1 MLRSPFFYFII
12 LLFLFSCE
20 EKKPISPKTDPIRKE
35 AFALRNKAIENYE
48 KQNFNT
54 AFYDFNKSKK
64 LYEILKDTAN
74 IGYILLQTS
83 MIQQI
88 NGDYYGSKETL
99 TEALSYAK
107 NSIYTASIN
116 TNLGIADKELSLYD
130 DAIFYYKKA
139 ANDYTNPLSKQA
151 PIQNIAAVYIQQKKY
166 AKAIPI
172 LDSLLQSLSSK
183 DLKEKA
189 IPSDKSILLDNLGYA
204 YFKNGE
210 EYKGFH
216 LMSEGLQI
224 RIDTKDTYGSIESY
238 LHLAD
243 YYSKKNKKESDENAL
258 LAYKAS
264 TKLNSIDERLE
275 ALQILIS
282 NDNSSNTPKFTQKY
296 FTLNDSIIKVRN
308 NFKNKS
314 AKIKYDAKKEK
325 DENEKLRLEK
335 AENQLSLQRAKYLKI
350 VFVIVFGFLVIL
362 IFILIRYYKNKNK
375 AIEFKTSYNT
385 ETRIA
390 KKIHDELAN
399 DVFQV
404 IAFTESQPLYAE
416 STKEN
421 LLQKLDDIY
430 SRVRGISRENNSI
443 DTGKNFTRTIKE
455 MLSAYN
461 TRERNIM
468 VTNLENI
475 HWENID
481 NIKKITISRVL
492 QELMVNMKKHSEA
505 NIVVI
510 KFESDQKSIS
520 INYRDNGKGCEKSM
534 IVKNGLQNMFNRVL
548 AVNGT
553 IDIETEPDRGFKVK
567 ISMPEQTQ
575 IKASKENSVIYKL
588 KNLSEFV

>member
-12 LLFLFSCE
+12 LICLFSCK
-20 EKKPISPKTDPIRKE
+20 EKKTNNPNTESIKKE
-35 AFALRNKAIENYE
+35 ALRLRDQADINFQ
-48 KQNFNT
+48 KQNLST
-54 AFYDFNKSKK
+54 AFYLFNKSRS
-64 LYEILKDTAN
+64 LFETVKDSPN
-74 IGYILLQTS
+74 ISYVLIQMS
-83 MIQQI
+83 DIQQI
-88 NGDYYGSKETL
+88 NGDYYGSKETV
-99 TEALSYAK
+99 TEALPYAK
-107 NSIYTASIN
+107 TFPGHLSSIN
-116 TNLGIADKELSLYD
+116 NNLGIADKELSLYD
-130 DAIFYYKKA
+130 DAIFYYKESIKNSKNQEDRHA
-139 ANDYTNPLSKQA
+139 PLS
-151 PIQNIAAVYIQQKKY
+151 NIAVVYIQQKKY
-166 AKAIPI
+166 SQAIGI
-172 LDSLLQSLSSK
+172 LESLLESLSSK
-183 DLKEKA
+183 NIKDRALLK
-189 IPSDKSILLDNLGYA
+189 SKSTRLDNLGYA
-204 YFKNGE
+204 YFKNGRDD
-210 EYKGFH
+210 KGLK
-216 LMSEGLQI
+216 LMNEALQI
-224 RIDTKDTYGSIESY
+224 RIDNEDNYGSIESY

-243 YYSKKNKKESDENAL
+243 YYSNKDKKISDENAL
-258 LAYKAS
+258 LAYKAA

-282 NDNSSNTPKFTQKY
+282 NDNTSKTPKYTQKY
-296 FTLNDSIIKVRN
+296 FKLNDSIIKVRN

-350 VFVIVFGFLVIL
+350 VSVIVFAFLVIL

-404 IAFTESQPLYAE
+404 IAFAESQPLYAE
-416 STKEN
+416 NTKEN

-443 DTGKNFTRTIKE
+443 DTGANFTRSIKE

-468 VTNLENI
+468 VTNLEDIN
-475 HWENID
+475 WEGID
-481 NIKKITISRVL
+481 DIKKITISRIL
-492 QELMVNMKKHSEA
+492 QELMVNMKKHSKA
-505 NIVVI
+505 SLVVI
-510 KFESDQKSIS
+510 RFESDQKSIFV
-520 INYRDNGKGCEKSM
+520 NYMDNGIGCEKSM
-534 IVKNGLQNMFNRVL
+534 ILKNGLQNMANRIL

-553 IDIETEPDRGFKVK
+553 FDIETEPDKGFKVK

-575 IKASKENSVIYKL
+575 IKVKEKFAY
-588 KNLSEFV
+588 